1 LTEAPRPASPGLRR
15 TLLRGTAAVGALAAI
30 AATAVLLGTGHVT
43 RAPEPP
49 TAETTEAAAA
59 DIAARRADIAK
70 LERRLARTV
79 PRGPYIVV
87 DRAHNQLSLRQG
99 EDTLLLAVCSAGSGA
114 TLRDPSSDRQ
124 WVFSTPRGR
133 FEVRSKI
140 RNPVWRRPDWAFIE
154 AGEPVPTDPAERFQ
168 YGALGEFALD
178 FGDGYLIHGTLYE
191 RLLGRSVTHGCIRL
205 GRDDLRQLYAATSVG
220 TPIYIF

>member
-1 LTEAPRPASPGLRR
+1 VTETTRPDGRR
-15 TLLRGTAAVGALAAI
+15 MRRAVALGAGVTVALALTAAALA
-30 AATAVLLGTGHVT
+30 VLGTGYAAV
-43 RAPEPP
+43 APDAPAAEATD
-49 TAETTEAAAA
+49 TADA
-59 DIAARRADIAK
+59 DVAARHAEITR

-79 PRGPYIVV
+79 PRGKYIVV
-87 DRAHNQLSLRQG
+87 DRTNNQLSLRQG

-114 TLRDPSSDRQ
+114 TLRDPGSDRQ

-133 FEVRSKI
+133 FEVLSKI

-154 AGEPVPTDPAERFQ
+154 AGEPIPTDPAERFQ